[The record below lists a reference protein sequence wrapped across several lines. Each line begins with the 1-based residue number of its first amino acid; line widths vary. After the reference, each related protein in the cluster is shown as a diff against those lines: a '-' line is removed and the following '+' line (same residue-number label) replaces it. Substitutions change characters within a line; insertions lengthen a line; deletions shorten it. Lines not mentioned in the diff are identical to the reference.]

1 MGEEKKNPPAKL
13 MNGKT
18 LTPEFQAKMLRLAIL
33 DKDYASM
40 VINAIGRRK
49 VFDTMYDLVWNV
61 MMNYYTEYKEMPD
74 WAALVQLVK
83 THSNTDEQQHMIL
96 AVRRMTKFDKETRDF
111 VIDHTEM
118 FIRQGIMAAAVVE
131 AVELL
136 QSGHPEKIEARV
148 RKAVA
153 DSNFNLDLGHDYEEN
168 YESRCDYRSELRQ
181 GPISSGFAFDC
192 YLGFGLPDGLRP
204 GLCRGEVGI
213 MIAGPGR
220 GKSTFLVNTAANAYV
235 TGHNV
240 LFVTL
245 ELNERTVGRRMDM
258 RLTGLPN
265 PTPTQVRQRLHAI
278 KAISNGRMIIKY
290 FPPRKMSLTDLNNY
304 LDQLKMTRDFIPD
317 MVIVDYLG
325 LVKPM
330 REFKEQKYLEAEEV
344 VQELRGLGTER
355 KFVAWTA
362 HQTHRGSRNKERV
375 DAEDIAGSYGIMNP
389 CDILL
394 SLSAT
399 QEQIGSNRAN
409 LNIVK
414 NRVGKCGVTFPI
426 RLMLDRATMVDTDC
440 ESDDQ
445 EEGDSVMSQDEIA
458 ASFTTTTEKAK
469 NKSVNH

>member
-1 MGEEKKNPPAKL
+1 MEEKKAPSAKL

-33 DKDYASM
+33 DKDYASTI
-40 VINAIGRRK
+40 VNAIGRRK
-49 VFDTMYDLVWNV
+49 VFDTMYDLVWNTI
-61 MMNYYTEYKEMPD
+61 MNYYTEYKEMPD
-74 WAALVQLVK
+74 WASLVQLVK
-83 THSNTDEQQHMIL
+83 THSHTDEQQQMIL
-96 AVRRMTKFDKETRDF
+96 AIKKMAKFDKETRSF

-118 FIRQGIMAAAVVE
+118 FIKQGIWAE
-131 AVELL
+131 AVLEAVHLI
-136 QSGHPEKIEARV
+136 QNGHPEEIESRI
-148 RKAVA
+148 RKASS

-168 YESRCDYRSELRQ
+168 YEARCDYKTELRQ

-192 YLGFGLPDGLRP
+192 YLSFGLPEGLRP

-213 MIAGPGR
+213 LIAGPGR
-220 GKSTFLVNTAANAYV
+220 GKSTFLVNAAANAYK

-240 LFVTL
+240 LFITL
-245 ELNERTVGRRMDM
+245 ELNERTVARRMDM
-258 RLTGLPN
+258 RLTGFPS
-265 PTPTQVRQRLHAI
+265 PTPSQIRQKLHSI
-278 KAISNGRMIIKY
+278 KALSNGRMIIKY
-290 FPPRKMSLTDLNNY
+290 FSPRKMSLIDLNNY
-304 LDQLKMTRDFIPD
+304 LDQLKMTRNFIPD
-317 MVIVDYLG
+317 LVIVDYLG

-330 REFKEQKYLEAEEV
+330 REFKEQKYLEAEEI

-355 KFVAWTA
+355 KFVTWTA

-414 NRVGKCGVTFPI
+414 NRIGKCGVTFPI
-426 RLMLDRATMVDTDC
+426 KLMLDRATMIDTDL

-445 EEGDSVMSQDEIA
+445 EEEDSVMSQDDIA
-458 ASFTTTTEKAK
+458 ASFTTTAEKAK
-469 NKSVNH
+469 QTKTIH